1 MILSREDILRLLGSS
16 PPLVEG
22 LPEPESQLQPNG
34 LDLTVREVALLNS
47 AGELGTT
54 RRTLSDT
61 SPLYFD
67 GLGYMNLY
75 PGCYLITFNE
85 ILHLPR
91 DITALGFPRSSLL
104 RSGVSIHTAVWDAG
118 YEGRSQAL
126 MVVYNT
132 AGFRLQRNARVLQ
145 IVFLRL
151 TSETEGY
158 RGLFQR
164 ENI

>member
-1 MILSREDILRLLGSS
+1 MILSREDIRHYLEGS

-22 LPEPESQLQPNG
+22 LLDPENQLQPNG
-34 LDLTVREVALLNS
+34 IDLTVREVSLFNS
-47 AGELGTT
+47 AGELGTDQ
-54 RRTLSDT
+54 RVLSGT

-67 GLGYMNLY
+67 GLGFMTLY

-91 DITALGFPRSSLL
+91 DIAALGFPRSSLL
-104 RSGVSIHTAVWDAG
+104 RSGVAIHTAVWDAG

-132 AGFRLQRNARVLQ
+132 AGFRLQKNARVLQ
-145 IVFLRL
+145 VVFLRL
-151 TSETEGY
+151 SSETEGY
-158 RGLFQR
+158 KGLFQK